1 MNPVTW
7 FSVGVGGLMNYLRY
21 ETNVEEIVRL
31 TQEMEDVYIDISRE
45 LDTFRINLMRNTN
58 TEVRFIVRRIEI
70 AINLIR
76 FGGGALLSEG
86 FNIILKKNKKQTYYN
101 FVII

>member
-1 MNPVTW
+1 
-7 FSVGVGGLMNYLRY
+7 
-21 ETNVEEIVRL
+21 
-31 TQEMEDVYIDISRE
+31 MEDVYIDISRE

-76 FGGGALLSEG
+76 FGGGALLS
-86 FNIILKKNKKQTYYN
+86 
-101 FVII
+101 V